1 MWNLT
6 FFRKAR
12 ALLLR
17 IDYRHPLTLVIVVA
31 AIVCLF
37 GVATLAAWKTYQDRP
52 MRKSYP
58 VISLPEIGLKASLR
72 TERVDDNVQ
81 YIFHAKPLSGAT
93 KDRLNEV
100 IEKRSRESLRFFVAL
115 DDDAGFELCQTI
127 VEWHPMLG
135 GDGKTDELTGKGNV
149 TSCPV
154 SRYAQSSKWSITFS
168 YPLLAENLSPEIPK
182 SIRQE
187 AGKHDEQIEKAHI
200 PVAAQDT
207 LTGADVV
214 SGGVETLSGHS
225 FRVTREAEKMTLIP
239 WEASDKL
246 AISCTQ
252 SACLI
257 TDNNNGQSVHARLI
271 R

>member
-1 MWNLT
+1 
-6 FFRKAR
+6 
-12 ALLLR
+12 
-17 IDYRHPLTLVIVVA
+17 V
-31 AIVCLF
+31 F
-37 GVATLAAWKTYQDRP
+37 GIATLAAWKAYRDRP

-81 YIFHAKPLSGAT
+81 YIFHVKPLGDAR

-100 IEKRSRESLRFFVAL
+100 IEKRNRDSLQFFVAL
-115 DDDAGFELCQTI
+115 DDDDGFELCQTR

-135 GDGKTDELTGKGNV
+135 GDGKTDELTGKGIV
-149 TSCPV
+149 ASCPV
-154 SRYAQSSKWSITFS
+154 SRYVKSSKWSITFS
-168 YPLLAENLSPEIPK
+168 YPLLAENLSPDVPK

-187 AGKHDEQIEKAHI
+187 TGKHDEQIEKAHI
-200 PVAAQDT
+200 PVAAEDT

-214 SGGVETLSGHS
+214 SGGIETLSGHS

-246 AISCTQ
+246 AVSCTQ

-257 TDNNNGQSVHARLI
+257 TDNSNGQSVHARLI